1 MHSVVQ
7 HNTHIRNVIYPS
19 LDVLSSNSYLVY
31 PFEWSFSLWYRQ
43 ARKDFIT
50 AKYTEKRFARRKCP
64 DGVSKLH
71 TLCDAVKSRDIFSLI
86 QVYAEGVD
94 LMEPIPLANGHEHGE
109 TALHLAVRLVD
120 RTSLHIVDFLTQNS
134 VNLDKQTAKGSTALH
149 YCCLTDNMECLKLL
163 LRGKAS
169 IDIASESGETPLDI
183 AKRLKHLQ
191 CEELVSAV

>member
-1 MHSVVQ
+1 MS
-7 HNTHIRNVIYPS
+7 THIRNVIYPS

-94 LMEPIPLANGHEHGE
+94 LMEPIPLANGHVSLH
-109 TALHLAVRLVD
+109 ALPNTPNTPITVPLACWRGSFLIGRCPFQAITVRLGSAQQCDSIPTV
-120 RTSLHIVDFLTQNS
+120 TNTFL
-134 VNLDKQTAKGSTALH
+134 LG
-149 YCCLTDNMECLKLL
+149 
-163 LRGKAS
+163 
-169 IDIASESGETPLDI
+169 
-183 AKRLKHLQ
+183 
-191 CEELVSAV
+191 